1 MLGNGSHL
9 YEVMDVNIDDVRRVA
24 VIGAGTMGH
33 GIAELAA
40 LAKYEVSLYDINDE
54 LVQKGYQQI
63 EWSLQKLAE
72 KDFIKPDEGEAA
84 IGRVNTFTQ
93 IPDAV
98 GEADVAIE
106 AGPEK
111 MAVKQEIFQTMDES
125 APSHAILASNTSSL
139 SISEIAKATNRP
151 EQVAGMHFFNP
162 PVKMALVE
170 VIKGERT
177 SDETLELVTQL
188 AQKFGKSP
196 VKVHKDVFGFI
207 VNRVLVGP
215 FMFEPAWMV
224 SRGETTIEAM
234 DSRMKFFEGFPMGP
248 FELQDLTGI
257 DIGYYLSQEA
267 GLPIPPI
274 VEDKVQANELG
285 RKTGKG
291 FYDYEDGGADYSQDA
306 GQDVDPTPVYALM
319 VNEAAHL
326 LDEGVTT
333 IADIDKAVQLGA
345 GFPEGL
351 LQRADGIGLDTLLE
365 TLKSLHDAHGDERYK
380 PAPFLKN
387 MVEQGQTGKDVGQG
401 FYNYDVAGDDLSD
414 FQTIQVEVADR
425 IAWITLDREHRLNAI
440 NARMREE
447 LPTAFNA
454 LDARDDV
461 RAIVIQGAGDR
472 AFSAGADITEFAG
485 GKPHQLAEIGDFFDA
500 PAKCAKPVVAAIDGY
515 ALGGGLELSL
525 ACDFRLASQRSEVG
539 QPEIQ
544 LGLIPGGGG
553 TQRLARLIGPSHAKE
568 LIMLGERISAA
579 DAERWGLINHVYPDA
594 SFQDEVASF
603 ARKLA
608 DGPPIALKFAKRVV
622 DQGLNAPMETALAME
637 HQAFGLLFS
646 TEDMAEGTT
655 AFLSKKDPDFKG
667 K

>member
-1 MLGNGSHL
+1 MLGNGSPF

-40 LAKYEVSLYDINDE
+40 LAKYDVALYDINDE
-54 LVQKGYQQI
+54 LVQKGFQQI

-72 KDFIKPDEGEAA
+72 KSFIQQDEAESAIQRVSTHTEIPEAA
-84 IGRVNTFTQ
+84 R
-93 IPDAV
+93 
-98 GEADVAIE
+98 EADVVIE

-111 MAVKQEIFQTMDES
+111 MAVKREIFQSLDES
-125 APSHAILASNTSSL
+125 APAHAILASNTSSL

-170 VIKGERT
+170 VIKGEGT
-177 SDETLELVTQL
+177 SDATLELVTQL
-188 AQKFGKSP
+188 AERFGKSP

-224 SRGETTIEAM
+224 SRDETSIEAI
-234 DSRMKFFEGFPMGP
+234 DSRMKYFEGFPMGP

-274 VEDKVQANELG
+274 VEEKVQANELG

-291 FYDYEDGGADYSQDA
+291 FYDYEDGGADYSQEA

-326 LDEGVTT
+326 LEQDVTT
-333 IADIDKAVQLGA
+333 VADIDKAVQLGA

-351 LQRADGIGLDTLLE
+351 LQRADHLGLDTLLG
-365 TLKSLHDAHGDERYK
+365 TLKSLHEKHGDDRYQ
-380 PAPFLKN
+380 PSRYLET
-387 MVEQGQTGKDVGQG
+387 MVEQGRTGKDVGQG
-401 FYNYDVAGDDLSD
+401 FYSYDTGSDDLSD
-414 FQTIQVEVADR
+414 FQTIRVEVADR

-447 LPTAFNA
+447 LPTAFRS

-539 QPEIQ
+539 QPEVQ

-553 TQRLARLIGPSHAKE
+553 TQRLARLIGPSRAKE
-568 LIMLGERISAA
+568 LIMLGERISAD
-579 DAERWGLINHVYPDA
+579 DAERWGLVNHVYPDE
-594 SFQDEVASF
+594 SFNDAVASF
-603 ARKLA
+603 AQKLA

-622 DQGLNAPMETALAME
+622 DEGLNAPMETALAME

-646 TEDMAEGTT
+646 TEDMVEGTT
-655 AFLSKKDPDFKG
+655 AFLSKKDPEFKG
-667 K
+667 Q

>member
-1 MLGNGSHL
+1 M
-9 YEVMDVNIDDVRRVA
+9 EVTIDDVRRVA

-40 LAKYEVSLYDINDE
+40 LAKYDVALYDINDE
-54 LVQKGYQQI
+54 LVQKGYQAI

-72 KDFIKPDEGEAA
+72 KELIKEDEAKSASGRVKTFTEIPKAVHDADVVVEAA
-84 IGRVNTFTQ
+84 
-93 IPDAV
+93 
-98 GEADVAIE
+98 
-106 AGPEK
+106 PER
-111 MAVKQEIFQTMDES
+111 MALKREIFHTLDES
-125 APSHAILASNTSSL
+125 APAHAILASNTSSL
-139 SISEIAKATNRP
+139 SISEIAKATHRP
-151 EQVAGMHFFNP
+151 GQVAGMHFFNP

-177 SDETLELVTQL
+177 SDETLELITQL
-188 AQKFGKSP
+188 AEKFGKSP

-224 SRGETTIEAM
+224 SRGETTIEAI
-234 DSRMKFFEGFPMGP
+234 DSRMKYFEGFPMGP

-274 VEDKVQANELG
+274 VEERVQANELG
-285 RKTGKG
+285 RKTGRG
-291 FYDYEDGGADYSQDA
+291 FYDYEDGGADYAQDA

-319 VNEAAHL
+319 VNEAADL
-326 LDEGVTT
+326 LEQEVTT
-333 IADIDKAVQLGA
+333 VADIDKAVQLGA

-351 LQRADGIGLDTLLE
+351 LQRADQIGLDTLLE
-365 TLKSLHDAHGDERYK
+365 TLRSLHKEHGDARYK
-380 PAPFLKN
+380 PSSYLET
-387 MVEQGQTGKDVGQG
+387 MVEQGQTGKDVGRG
-401 FYNYDVAGDDLSD
+401 FYSYDAGRDDLSG
-414 FQTIQVEVADR
+414 FQTIKVDVVDG
-425 IAWITLDREHRLNAI
+425 IAWLTLDREHRLNAI

-447 LPTAFNA
+447 LPTAFKA
-454 LDARDDV
+454 LDAQDDV
-461 RAIVIQGAGDR
+461 RVIVIQGAGER

-500 PAKCAKPVVAAIDGY
+500 PATCSKPVVAAIDGY

-539 QPEIQ
+539 QPEIK

-553 TQRLARLIGPSHAKE
+553 TQRLSRLIGPSRAKE
-568 LIMLGERISAA
+568 LIMVGERIPAEE
-579 DAERWGLINHVYPDA
+579 AERWGLVNHVYPDE
-594 SFQDEVASF
+594 SFHDEVRAF
-603 ARKLA
+603 AQTLA

-622 DQGLNAPMETALAME
+622 DEGLNAPMETALALE

-646 TEDMAEGTT
+646 TEDMVEGTT
-655 AFLSKKDPDFKG
+655 AFLNKKDPEFRG

>member
-1 MLGNGSHL
+1 
-9 YEVMDVNIDDVRRVA
+9 MDVNIDEIQRIA

-40 LAKYEVSLYDINDE
+40 LAEYDVALYDVNDE
-54 LVQKGYQQI
+54 LVQKGYQSI

-72 KDFIKPDEGEAA
+72 KDFIKQGDAEAA
-84 IGRVNTFTQ
+84 IQRVSTHTEIPEAVQNT
-93 IPDAV
+93 
-98 GEADVAIE
+98 DVVIE

-111 MAVKQEIFQTMDES
+111 MAVKKEIFQQLDEH
-125 APSHAILASNTSSL
+125 APDHAILASNTSSL

-170 VIKGERT
+170 VIKGEGT
-177 SDETLELVTQL
+177 SDETLDLVSEL
-188 AQKFGKSP
+188 AEKFGKSP

-224 SRGETTIEAM
+224 SRGELSVEAI
-234 DSRMKFFEGFPMGP
+234 DARMKFFEGFPMGP

-274 VEDKVQANELG
+274 VEEKVQANELG

-291 FYDYEDGGADYSQDA
+291 FYDYADGGADYSQKA
-306 GQDVDPTPVYALM
+306 GENVDPTPVYALM

-326 LDEGVTT
+326 LEQDVTT
-333 IADIDKAVQLGA
+333 AQDIDKAVQLGA
-345 GFPEGL
+345 GFPQGL
-351 LQRADGIGLDTLLE
+351 LQRADEIGLDTLLA
-365 TLKSLHDAHGDERYK
+365 TLKSLHEEHGDERYK
-380 PAPFLKN
+380 PAQLLET
-387 MVEQGQTGKDVGQG
+387 MVQEGRTGKEAGQG
-401 FYNYDVAGDDLSD
+401 FYSYDDAQSDDLSD
-414 FQTIQVEVADR
+414 FQTLDVGIENRV
-425 IAWITLDREHRLNAI
+425 AWITLDREHRMNAI
-440 NARMREE
+440 NAQMREE
-447 LPTAFNA
+447 LPTAFKA
-454 LDARDDV
+454 LDAREDV
-461 RAIVIQGAGDR
+461 GAIVIQGAGDR

-500 PAKCAKPVVAAIDGY
+500 PSKCAKPVIAAIDGY
-515 ALGGGLELSL
+515 ALGGGLELAL

-539 QPEIQ
+539 QPEIK
-544 LGLIPGGGG
+544 LGIIPGGGG
-553 TQRLARLIGPSHAKE
+553 TQRLSRLIGPSRAKE
-568 LIMLGERISAA
+568 LIMLGERISAEE
-579 DAERWGLINHVYPDA
+579 AERWGLVNHVYPDDA
-594 SFQDEVASF
+594 FESEVETF
-603 ARKLA
+603 AGQLA
-608 DGPPIALKFAKRVV
+608 DGPPIALRFAKRVV
-622 DQGLNAPMETALAME
+622 DEGLNAPMATALSLE

-646 TEDMAEGTT
+646 TEDMIEGTT
-655 AFLSKKDPDFKG
+655 AFLSKKDPEFKG

>member
-1 MLGNGSHL
+1 
-9 YEVMDVNIDDVRRVA
+9 MDVSIDDVRRVA

-40 LAKYEVSLYDINDE
+40 MAGYDVALYDINDE
-54 LVQKGYQQI
+54 LVQKGYQAI

-72 KDFIKPDEGEAA
+72 KEFIKEDEAESA
-84 IGRVNTFTQ
+84 IGRVTTFTE
-93 IPDAV
+93 IPEAV
-98 GEADVAIE
+98 READVVIE
-106 AGPEK
+106 AAPEK
-111 MAVKQEIFQTMDES
+111 MALKKEIFQQLDES
-125 APSHAILASNTSSL
+125 APAHAVLASNTSSL
-139 SISEIAKATNRP
+139 SISEIAAVTNRP
-151 EQVAGMHFFNP
+151 RQVAGMHFFNP

-170 VIKGERT
+170 VIKGEKT

-188 AQKFGKSP
+188 AEKFGKSP

-224 SRGETTIEAM
+224 SREETSIEAI
-234 DSRMKFFEGFPMGP
+234 DSRMKYFEGFPMGP

-274 VEDKVQANELG
+274 VEEKVQANELG

-291 FYDYEDGGADYSQDA
+291 FYDYQDGGADYAQEA
-306 GQDVDPTPVYALM
+306 GQNVDPTPIYALM

-326 LDEGVTT
+326 LEQDVTT
-333 IADIDKAVQLGA
+333 VADIDKAVQLGA

-351 LQRADGIGLDTLLE
+351 LQRADEIGLDTLLE
-365 TLKSLHDAHGDERYK
+365 TLQALHNRHGDERYR
-380 PAPFLKN
+380 PSAFLET
-387 MVEQGQTGKDVGQG
+387 MVQEGRTGKAAGQG
-401 FYNYDVAGDDLSD
+401 FYGYADTGGDDLSD
-414 FQTIQVEVADR
+414 FQTIEIAIEDR
-425 IAWITLDREHRLNAI
+425 VGWITLDREHRLNAI

-447 LPTAFNA
+447 LPTAFKA

-461 RAIVIQGAGDR
+461 RAIVIRGAGDR

-500 PAKCAKPVVAAIDGY
+500 PSTCSKPVIAAIDGY
-515 ALGGGLELSL
+515 ALGGGLELAL

-539 QPEIQ
+539 QPEVK

-553 TQRLARLIGPSHAKE
+553 TQRLSRLIGPSRAKE
-568 LIMLGERISAA
+568 LIMLGERLSAEE
-579 DAERWGLINHVYPDA
+579 AERWGLVNHVYADDA
-594 SFQDEVASF
+594 FDAEIGKF

-622 DQGLNAPMETALAME
+622 DQGLDAPMETALALE

-646 TEDMAEGTT
+646 TEDMIEGTT
-655 AFLSKKDPDFKG
+655 AFLSKKNPEFQG